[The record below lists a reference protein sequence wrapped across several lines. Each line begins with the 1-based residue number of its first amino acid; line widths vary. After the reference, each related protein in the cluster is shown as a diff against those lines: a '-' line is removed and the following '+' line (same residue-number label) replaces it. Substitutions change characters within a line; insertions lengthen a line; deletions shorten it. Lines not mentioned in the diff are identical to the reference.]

1 MTRGSLATLTLL
13 AWVLLSLSA
22 FLFSLSPPSKPEE
35 NLKSLIIVP
44 TGTAFRAVATNLEE
58 QSLLRSAFAFEVLA
72 ALTGARETIQSGEY
86 EIDHNSSALDIL
98 TQLVEG
104 DVKTYTL
111 TLIEGQTLAESFTGL
126 HASEGL
132 TLELT
137 GPDDP
142 RLLSLTANA
151 FDRTLSSEGLFMPDT
166 YEYRRG
172 DSDIDLLRRAHA
184 LLLDQLSAV
193 WESKAARL
201 PLKSPY
207 EALILASIIERE
219 SGLQAERARIA
230 GVFANR
236 LHRGMRLQSD
246 PTTIYGL
253 GASYDGALTKAQ
265 LRGSTAF
272 NTYTINGLPPTPI
285 ALSSLSALKAAVRPE
300 DHNYLY
306 FVADGEGGHV
316 FSETLEQHNQAVRR
330 YRQTLSIPDE
340 ESRGQ
345 AVRAPDRELETRMQ

>member
-1 MTRGSLATLTLL
+1 MS
-13 AWVLLSLSA
+13 
-22 FLFSLSPPSKPEE
+22 
-35 NLKSLIIVP
+35 
-44 TGTAFRAVATNLEE
+44 
-58 QSLLRSAFAFEVLA
+58 
-72 ALTGARETIQSGEY
+72 
-86 EIDHNSSALDIL
+86 
-98 TQLVEG
+98 
-104 DVKTYTL
+104 
-111 TLIEGQTLAESFTGL
+111 
-126 HASEGL
+126 
-132 TLELT
+132 LELIAS
-137 GPDDP
+137 GVDISFAPVLDV
-142 RLLSLTANA
+142 
-151 FDRTLSSEGLFMPDT
+151 DRNTSSIIGNRSFSNKPQNVV
-166 YEYRRG
+166 
-172 DSDIDLLRRAHA
+172 DIASHFI
-184 LLLDQLSAV
+184 QGMS
-193 WESKAARL
+193 
-201 PLKSPY
+201 
-207 EALILASIIERE
+207 EAGMQATIIERE

-316 FSETLEQHNQAVRR
+316 FSETLEQHNQAVRS

-340 ESRGQ
+340 ESRG
-345 AVRAPDRELETRMQ
+345 

>member
-1 MTRGSLATLTLL
+1 MSLDNNQNLFGRLMISIDGTTLSTSDKDLIRNRHVGGIILFTRNFHSQ
-13 AWVLLSLSA
+13 
-22 FLFSLSPPSKPEE
+22 PQIEE
-35 NLKSLIIVP
+35 LCSEIKNIKNNIII
-44 TGTAFRAVATNLEE
+44 AVDQEGGRVQRFN
-58 QSLLRSAFAFEVLA
+58 
-72 ALTGARETIQSGEY
+72 GEY
-86 EIDHNSSALDIL
+86 
-98 TQLVEG
+98 TQLPSMQVLG
-104 DVKTYTL
+104 NHCISNNNYSFAADVGWL
-111 TLIEGQTLAESFTGL
+111 MS
-126 HASEGL
+126 
-132 TLELT
+132 LELIAS
-137 GPDDP
+137 GVDISFAPVLDV
-142 RLLSLTANA
+142 
-151 FDRTLSSEGLFMPDT
+151 DRNTSSIIGNRSFSNKPQNVV
-166 YEYRRG
+166 
-172 DSDIDLLRRAHA
+172 DIASHFI
-184 LLLDQLSAV
+184 QGMS
-193 WESKAARL
+193 
-201 PLKSPY
+201 
-207 EALILASIIERE
+207 EAGMQATIIERE

-316 FSETLEQHNQAVRR
+316 FSETLEQHNQAVRS

-340 ESRGQ
+340 ESRG
-345 AVRAPDRELETRMQ
+345 